1 MNAALYALLCLAA
14 ASANVAGVGEKMQ
27 CSTYAAAGYKG
38 YTCND
43 RSDIICTEGCKKFIT
58 ITNCTLSGHP
68 QKPAT
73 TELCTVAYGR
83 NTAAAKGSQIP
94 FFLIPLGDDAKLEHL
109 QVASATQRVAPVK
122 DPSAAPGLLLDPAL
136 ALAVFHTTKS
146 AGPSRVPK

>member
-83 NTAAAKGSQIP
+83 NTAAAKACRTGQGSFRCTGTATGSGTCSGCVP
-94 FFLIPLGDDAKLEHL
+94 YD
-109 QVASATQRVAPVK
+109 QVGWP
-122 DPSAAPGLLLDPAL
+122 
-136 ALAVFHTTKS
+136 
-146 AGPSRVPK
+146 